1 MAGVLVVAAL
11 ELRHPIVFVILVEAG
26 YAARYAFFHCLNCL
40 EVRPFSCTGVRNP
53 GICLR

>member
-26 YAARYAFFHCLNCL
+26 YAACYAFFHCLNFL
-40 EVRPFSCTGVRNP
+40 EVGQVSCAGVRNP
-53 GICLR
+53 GICLM